1 MLGGNPRRT
10 PEHHPAAEGRPFH
23 HLPNGLFRNPPGSP
37 RREVDMPTM
46 LRFFTRMTRQGR
58 VPVDIPDGHVLPQ
71 SQAIATL
78 RDMQGCDSITW
89 LGHASFLIRLAGKTI
104 ITDPYLTD
112 YAGPGRF
119 GPKRFVD
126 SGIAIENLPPIDIL
140 LISHNHYD
148 HLDEETLSRLPN
160 KEQIEVIAPLRLG
173 AFFLKRGF
181 QRVTELDWD
190 EQTCVGPVTVTALP
204 VVHWSR
210 RNARD
215 TNRTLW
221 AGFSICGADQHLFF
235 GGDSAYGEVFRSIG
249 ERYGPFDAAMIGIG
263 AYEPRK
269 IMRASHASPEEA
281 VQIGKDIG
289 ARAIIGMHWG
299 TVTLTEEPVFEPP
312 RRFLAA
318 GAQQGYRQEDLW
330 VMAIGETRLLDS
342 GQSQPDSN

>member
-1 MLGGNPRRT
+1 MLRGNPRRVSD
-10 PEHHPAAEGRPFH
+10 HQPAAEGRPFH

-37 RREVDMPTM
+37 RREVDVPTM

-58 VPVDIPDGHVLPQ
+58 QPVAIPDGHVVPQ
-71 SQAIATL
+71 KRAVAML
-78 RDMQGCDSITW
+78 RDMEGADSITW

-104 ITDPYLTD
+104 ITDPYLSD

-119 GPKRFVD
+119 GPKRYVD
-126 SGIAIENLPPIDIL
+126 SGIAIEDLPPIDIL

-148 HLDEETLSRLPN
+148 HLDEETLAQLPN
-160 KEQIEVIAPLRLG
+160 KEHIQVIAPLRLG

-181 QRVTELDWD
+181 QRVIELDWD
-190 EQTCVGPVTVTALP
+190 EKTTIDEVTITALP

-221 AGFSICGADQHLFF
+221 AGFSICGADRHLFF
-235 GGDSAYGEVFRSIG
+235 GGDSAYGEVFRAIG

-263 AYEPRK
+263 AYAPRK
-269 IMRASHASPEEA
+269 IMRASHATPEEA

-299 TVTLTEEPVFEPP
+299 TVGLTEEPAFEPP
-312 RRFLAA
+312 QRFLAA

-330 VMAIGETRLLDS
+330 VMAIGETRPLGS
-342 GQSQPDSN
+342 GDIRDAGN